1 MTYLKIFLFFL
12 LLSIY
17 PFSYGQNWPT
27 KPIKI
32 IAPSTPGGPPDV
44 YARAIADYLSKS
56 LSQPVVVENVPA
68 AGGMIA
74 AQSVMK
80 GTNDGS
86 LLLVNTAGMMTIT
99 PAANPNAK
107 YHAEDF
113 AQICQG
119 VSASLILAAHPSL
132 GVKSFPDLTKWLKN
146 QKAQATYSSYS
157 MGSPAHLLGFQMSE
171 LLGLDMVHVPY
182 KSTPQQLTDMVAGVA
197 PLGFVQLATATP
209 NVKAGK
215 LIALAVTSESRSS
228 DLPQVPT
235 VSELGYPQLQTT
247 VWFGLSGPK
256 SLSPSIVKKLIELH
270 QQISNTNEFE
280 ARMSNA
286 GLVVSKNICGDV
298 FTRKIVAESESWAK
312 IIKAAGF
319 VADN

>member
-1 MTYLKIFLFFL
+1 MNHLKFFAFIFFL
-12 LLSIY
+12 TLY
-17 PFSYGQNWPT
+17 PLCHGQGWPN

-44 YARAIADYLSKS
+44 YARAIADHLSKV
-56 LSQPVVVENVPA
+56 LSQAVVVENIPA

-74 AQSVMK
+74 AQSIMK
-80 GTNDGS
+80 GASDGS

-99 PAANPNAK
+99 PSANPNAK

-113 AQICQG
+113 SQICQG

-132 GVKSFPDLTKWLKN
+132 GIKSFSDLTKWLKS
-146 QKAQATYSSYS
+146 QKVQPTYSSYS

-171 LLGLDMVHVPY
+171 LLGVEMTHVPY

-197 PLGFVQLATATP
+197 PLGFVQLATASP

-215 LIALAVTSESRSS
+215 LIALAVTSESRSA

-235 VSELGYPQLQTT
+235 VSELGYPQMQTT

-256 SLSPSIVKKLIELH
+256 NLSPVIVKRLIELH
-270 QQISNTNEFE
+270 QQMSANTEFD

-286 GLVVSKNICGDV
+286 GLVVTKNICGDV
-298 FTRKIVAESESWAK
+298 FTKKIMTETESWAK
-312 IIKAAGF
+312 VIKAAGF
-319 VADN
+319 VAEN